1 MLLASSSQSSAAAA
15 ALVFFGLCLA
25 VVSGL
30 SSTPAAASRR
40 PSHPPAAATQER
52 LAQLKLFVGNKA
64 YSSWSLRAWLALRE
78 AAQAPPASWGDAAAT
93 AEKEGGRA
101 AQVPVGAR
109 GGFVEVVL
117 ELAGA
122 GSDVKRAELEV
133 YSPSGKVPALV
144 DPRAGGL
151 TVWDSLAIIEY
162 VAELAPEA
170 RLWPQDQGLR
180 AVARSACAEMD
191 SGFEHLRTVMPMN
204 TRKVLA
210 PGDGKRAAVLLDE
223 RLLADIERVKSLWAE
238 CRQATSMAATGGQGA
253 EKGTD
258 GPYLFGHFT
267 AADAMFAPVVLRFRT
282 YRLSEAGECGLLG
295 PEDVA

>member
-1 MLLASSSQSSAAAA
+1 M
-15 ALVFFGLCLA
+15 
-25 VVSGL
+25 
-30 SSTPAAASRR
+30 
-40 PSHPPAAATQER
+40 
-52 LAQLKLFVGNKA
+52 
-64 YSSWSLRAWLALRE
+64 
-78 AAQAPPASWGDAAAT
+78 
-93 AEKEGGRA
+93 
-101 AQVPVGAR
+101 
-109 GGFVEVVL
+109 
-117 ELAGA
+117 
-122 GSDVKRAELEV
+122 
-133 YSPSGKVPALV
+133 
-144 DPRAGGL
+144 

-180 AVARSACAEMD
+180 AVARSACAEMH

-238 CRQATSMAATGGQGA
+238 CRRATSMAATGGQGA

-295 PEDVA
+295 PEDVAYCRAILDLEGVQEWIAAAAQEAHRIAKYEV